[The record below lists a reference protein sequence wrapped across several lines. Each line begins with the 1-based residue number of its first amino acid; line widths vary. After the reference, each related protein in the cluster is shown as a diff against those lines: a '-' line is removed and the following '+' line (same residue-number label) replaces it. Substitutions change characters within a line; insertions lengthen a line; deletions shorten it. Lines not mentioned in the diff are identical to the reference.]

1 MIRLIIIL
9 ILFFPSI
16 SFADC
21 TQYKHD
27 VQSLLSHKGISP
39 DYYYLMVAE
48 SNCRHGAV
56 SRSGAVGFWQM
67 MPSTMHR
74 YGCRNHHN
82 IICQTNAAAKYIK
95 SLEKRFSGDDV
106 IIAWNMGGHNYK
118 RAKKPTKQA
127 LGLLHKYKQLLK
139 NENDKKDDM
148 L

>member
-1 MIRLIIIL
+1 MIRLIIIF
-9 ILFFPSI
+9 ILFVPSV

-21 TQYKHD
+21 TQYKHA
-27 VQSLLSHKGISP
+27 VQSVLSHEGIST

-56 SRSGAVGFWQM
+56 SSAGAVGFWQM

-74 YGCRNHHN
+74 YGCRNHHDL
-82 IICQTNAAAKYIK
+82 ICQTHAAAKYIK
-95 SLEKRFSGDDV
+95 SLEQRFSGDDV

-127 LGLLHKYKQLLK
+127 LGLLYKYKQLLK
-139 NENDKKDDM
+139 EVNNG
-148 L
+148 